1 MRVIATIVL
10 VLVLA
15 WMLMNYLDNLPKPVP
30 RPIEAELTEPRE
42 PEAVLQSSDRRYY
55 SPIEKAKNTEDV
67 LMEGVDKKREQIEAA
82 TQ

>member
-10 VLVLA
+10 VFVLA
-15 WMLMNYLDNLPKPVP
+15 WMLVNYVDNQPKQRP
-30 RPIEAELTEPRE
+30 RPVETDLTEPGA

-55 SPIEKAKNTEDV
+55 SPIDKAKNTENV

-82 TQ
+82 AQ